1 MANIP
6 AKVLTRITK
15 GLDQFQPI
23 IKSARARDLNE
34 SDTVTIVTDLLSE
47 ILGYDKYTEVTSEI
61 AIRGSYCDLA
71 IKVEGNFEF
80 LIEVKAIGME
90 LKESHIRQAVNYAA
104 NQGIEWV
111 ILTNAVTWRIFRIG
125 FGKPISRELLC
136 EFDLLSLDPKS
147 ASDMEP
153 LFLITREALPKSA
166 LDAYHAQRQ
175 ATNRFILAAVIL
187 SEPVLKIVRREVRRL
202 SPGVKID
209 LAEIEQVLEHEVIK
223 RDVLQGDQA
232 EEALREAKTPAGKT
246 LRPGPRSG
254 PDEPRSRRRTS
265 PAVFMFLGRRY
276 TGKSWKD
283 VFIEICALMH
293 TMYPSDFERVLELRG
308 TKRPWFSHDPNDV
321 RRPALVPGT
330 DIYAD
335 TNLAAKDIVRQ
346 SKRIVSLFGHSPDD
360 LVAEV
365 Q

>member
-6 AKVLTRITK
+6 TRVLTRITK

-34 SDTVTIVTDLLSE
+34 SDTVTIVTDLLSD

-71 IKVEGNFEF
+71 IKVEGTFEF
-80 LIEVKAIGME
+80 LIEVKAIGMA
-90 LKESHIRQAVNYAA
+90 LKESHVRQAVNYAA

-125 FGKPISRELLC
+125 FGKPISRELIC

-202 SPGVKID
+202 SPGVRID

-232 EEALREAKTPAGKT
+232 EESLGRVKVPAPKT
-246 LRPGPRSG
+246 L
-254 PDEPRSRRRTS
+254 RSRRRGEGGEPS
-265 PAVFMFLGRRY
+265 SRSRIPPVLVFLGQRY
-276 TGKSWKD
+276 TGKSWRD

-308 TKRPWFSHDPNDV
+308 TKRPWFSYDPNDV

-330 DIYAD
+330 DIYVD
-335 TNLAAKDIVRQ
+335 TNLSAKDILRQ
-346 SKRIVSLFGHSPDD
+346 SKRIVSLFGHSEDD
-360 LVAEV
+360 LVMEA
-365 Q
+365 